1 MYLFHEHF
9 NVRLYYGLFW
19 RAGLIRGRRFLEGGA
34 YFDIGVNG
42 AARITGRFDPAL
54 VKENELTHEH
64 T

>member
-1 MYLFHEHF
+1 M
-9 NVRLYYGLFW
+9 
-19 RAGLIRGRRFLEGGA
+19 GRRLLEGGA

-42 AARITGRFDPAL
+42 AVRITGRFDPAL